1 MAWET
6 LNSGRIEQIMR
17 QITGKKLDASTN
29 MISPAMI
36 KGSGIIFLWAPTKKT
51 LMKVNRGI
59 RVYVVS
65 YEMDEKDRI
74 LTIVVF
80 WVFYAFFG
88 FEITVIT
95 LLAAILGNFWS
106 NSDILV

>member
-6 LNSGRIEQIMR
+6 LNSARIEQIIR
-17 QITGKKLDASTN
+17 QITGKKLDSSVN
-29 MISPAMI
+29 MITPAMI
-36 KGSGIIFLWAPTKKT
+36 NGSGIIFLWAPTKKT

-74 LTIVVF
+74 LI
-80 WVFYAFFG
+80 YDG
-88 FEITVIT
+88 FN
-95 LLAAILGNFWS
+95 LLAIHPDDLDDS
-106 NSDILV
+106 

>member
-6 LNSGRIEQIMR
+6 LNSGRIEQIIR
-17 QITGKKLDASTN
+17 QITGKKLDESVN

-51 LMKVNRGI
+51 FMKVNRGI

-74 LTIVVF
+74 LI
-80 WVFYAFFG
+80 YDG
-88 FEITVIT
+88 FN
-95 LLAAILGNFWS
+95 LLAIHPDDLEEIGFN
-106 NSDILV
+106 

>member
-6 LNSGRIEQIMR
+6 LNSGRIEQIIR
-17 QITGKKLDASTN
+17 QITGKKLDKSAN
-29 MISPAMI
+29 MIAPAMI

-74 LTIVVF
+74 LI
-80 WVFYAFFG
+80 YDG
-88 FEITVIT
+88 FN
-95 LLAAILGNFWS
+95 LLAIHPDDLEEIGFN
-106 NSDILV
+106 

>member
-6 LNSGRIEQIMR
+6 LNSSRIEQIMR

-29 MISPAMI
+29 MIAPAMI

-74 LTIVVF
+74 LI
-80 WVFYAFFG
+80 YDG
-88 FEITVIT
+88 FN
-95 LLAAILGNFWS
+95 LLAIHPDELDEIGFN
-106 NSDILV
+106 

>member
-6 LNSGRIEQIMR
+6 LNSARIEQIIR
-17 QITGKKLDASTN
+17 QITGKKLDSSVN
-29 MISPAMI
+29 MITPAMI

-74 LTIVVF
+74 LI
-80 WVFYAFFG
+80 YDG
-88 FEITVIT
+88 FN
-95 LLAAILGNFWS
+95 LLAIHPDDLEEIGFN
-106 NSDILV
+106 